1 MALLRYATTAEMFI
15 AFIFEN
21 NQGTFSK
28 VQHVFLVGVGGSV
41 PDYED
46 ASKHVRLGDIVVS
59 LPSQERSCLYVHCQK
74 VEHTLRTD
82 EYKFNVKHWAC
93 ADDTLQKVVEK
104 IRKVTDSLSDPERPW
119 DIYLEEA
126 SERLKA
132 EESSFHRPFI
142 NTDRLYYTNPDGTVV
157 EVQHPSGDRNYIEG
171 RTNVRFG
178 AISNGMNIAKD
189 GKLRK
194 TFARLYGIKA
204 YDLDTDAI
212 LESLDGNR
220 NESFLIIRGIAD
232 YADGSRKEWQPYSA
246 MAAAAYMKTLI
257 MAL

>member
-1 MALLRYATTAEMFI
+1 MEVYASIQTLLLSY
-15 AFIFEN
+15 
-21 NQGTFSK
+21 TFSK

-82 EYKFNVKHWAC
+82 EYQFNSKHWAC

-104 IRKVTDSLSDPERPW
+104 IRKVTDSLSDKERPW

-132 EESSFHRPFI
+132 EES
-142 NTDRLYYTNPDGTVV
+142 NGTVV
-157 EVQHPSGDRNYIEG
+157 EVQHPSGDRNYVEG

-204 YDLDTDAI
+204 YDLDTEAI